1 MMAQRLFAGLATLLH
16 DGSDGPRKNMERG
29 LVMKQILA
37 ARAAA
42 LSLGLMATG
51 AVAQSTTVP
60 GEQVGLAVGAPLPEG
75 VYAIDTFVYRS
86 PDAPTVASPVDVAVN
101 VPVLVWSTP
110 FVPLGGRIELL
121 VAAPTVMAFGR
132 QGGPNGIRDLTI
144 NVGTLVGG
152 IWAFDL
158 GGNFG
163 VSFLGAVHLNEL
175 DGDRGIRVT
184 NGGASV
190 AGGLPVL
197 TQLASNTYRAGI
209 AASYTGDGYNITA
222 NLTGNFYDSPATF
235 GGNNTFGTRGPFV
248 IADALLLDL
257 TATKKFDLF
266 NEGKPKFEFGA
277 IGYGSINIGS
287 NANIVGRNGQFA
299 LGALVGYDFGVFT
312 AQAYVARD
320 VVQQASYVDAVG
332 RRREIDNTE
341 GWIRLIV
348 PLYSPTPA
356 PAPTPIVSKY

>member
-1 MMAQRLFAGLATLLH
+1 M
-16 DGSDGPRKNMERG
+16 KN
-29 LVMKQILA
+29 ILA
-37 ARAAA
+37 VGAAA
-42 LSLGLMATG
+42 LSLGMMATG
-51 AVAQSTTVP
+51 VFAQSTTVP

-75 VYAIDTFVYRS
+75 VYAINTFVYRS
-86 PDAPTVASPVDVAVN
+86 PDAPVVASPVDVAVN
-101 VPVLVWSTP
+101 VPVLVWATP
-110 FVPLGGRIELL
+110 FVPLGGRVELI

-132 QGGPNGIRDLTI
+132 NGGPNGIRDLTI

-175 DGDRGIRVT
+175 DGGRGVLTT
-184 NGGASV
+184 NGGAFV
-190 AGGLPVL
+190 GAPVL
-197 TQLASNTYRAGI
+197 AQLASNTYRAGI
-209 AASYTGDGYNITA
+209 AASYTGDGYNLTA

-266 NEGKPKFEFGA
+266 NEGKAKFEFGA
-277 IGYGSINIGS
+277 IGYGAVNVGS
-287 NANIVGRNGQFA
+287 NANIVGRQGRFA
-299 LGALVGYDFGVFT
+299 LGALVGYDFGPFT

-320 VVQQASYVDAVG
+320 VVSQANYIDAVG
-332 RRREIDNTE
+332 RQRELDNTE
-341 GWIRLIV
+341 GWVRLVV

-356 PAPTPIVSKY
+356 PAPTAIVSKY